1 VETAN
6 GGRDGGLGG
15 TGGGATSGGAMARA
29 LSFTV
34 DGASIGAVDAFVAI
48 SLRPPATGPG
58 TTAWRGTIRATGRAS
73 AVMGTGTG
81 VPAVVLI
88 FGERA
93 GTFGA
98 AGDKARDADVVDA
111 STRGATGAA
120 RLGSAA
126 LATWR
131 GSLPRG
137 TRINSAWLPT
147 VQWFRRIPKHVRLSW
162 HGLRRTRDARVCR
175 LNTLSRVSSARG
187 FDG

>member
-1 VETAN
+1 METAN

-126 LATWR
+126 LATVDVDELGVEACR
-131 GSLPRG
+131 GALGSIPPGCRRSNGFDASPSTCGSRG
-137 TRINSAWLPT
+137 TVCDGPATLASA
-147 VQWFRRIPKHVRLSW
+147 
-162 HGLRRTRDARVCR
+162 A
-175 LNTLSRVSSARG
+175 
-187 FDG
+187 